1 MKSNISIPE
10 INGPHQLAQSLH
22 ASQLQIRHHQLAIN
36 PSSHLPA
43 PVPPTSPRS
52 HLVKYE
58 IPNASKPD
66 KSRWVPGSLGTQLRS
81 ASLAKLLKESPAICP
96 LSALNQRYAVQMQW
110 SNVSGK
116 KPTCCKSKR
125 SKASC
130 TPEVWKNGK
139 SLSTR
144 LSESVYPCWIGA
156 ETPFPTSVTL
166 QFVVA
171 FSKASNCC
179 FNMYQ
184 QG

>member
-96 LSALNQRYAVQMQW
+96 LSA
-110 SNVSGK
+110 
-116 KPTCCKSKR
+116 
-125 SKASC
+125 
-130 TPEVWKNGK
+130 
-139 SLSTR
+139 
-144 LSESVYPCWIGA
+144 SESKVCSSNA
-156 ETPFPTSVTL
+156 MVKCFRQEAHLL
-166 QFVVA
+166 QIKA
-171 FSKASNCC
+171 FKG
-179 FNMYQ
+179 FLHT
-184 QG
+184 